1 MKRWNK
7 YRLWFCLLLSILLGS
22 SLTGCQVLEESTSVL
37 IQQEKVESK
46 SKEKTSD
53 KSASKMKVHF
63 IDVGQGS
70 AALIESKGH
79 YMLMDGGDSDT
90 SSKVV
95 SYLKKQGVRKLD
107 YVIVSHYDS
116 DHLHGVVGALN
127 AFPAEYVIAPNY
139 EEDTRVY
146 ESFVKVVKQKKI
158 TKIKPKVG
166 KKYKLGKARFTIL
179 APNGSNYSDVNNYS
193 VAIRLVNGS
202 NKFVITGDAET
213 ESEYEILENKY
224 KVSCDVFAAGH
235 HGSANSSS
243 QKFLQAM
250 KPEYVVVSVGA
261 DNNYGHPSQ
270 EAMARF
276 KAIGAKIL
284 RTDEQG
290 TVIATS
296 NGRKIT
302 WNKKPSTSWA
312 YREYGSSTSIGGKDK
327 TEEKATQKPAESAVS
342 GQYIGNKNSKKY
354 HSTSCGSLPYEENR
368 AYFTSVQEAEEAG
381 YTPCSFCDPK

>member
-1 MKRWNK
+1 MKRWNIC
-7 YRLWFCLLLSILLGS
+7 RLWFCLFLSILLGS
-22 SLTGCQVLEESTSVL
+22 SLTGCQDIKENISTQ
-37 IQQEKVESK
+37 QQEEAET
-46 SKEKTSD
+46 KEKGKTSG
-53 KSASKMKVHF
+53 KATAKMKVHF

-79 YMLMDGGDSDT
+79 FMLMDGGDSDT

-95 SYLKKQGVRKLD
+95 SYLKKQGVKKLD

-127 AFPAEYVIAPNY
+127 AFKTDYVIAPKY

-146 ESFVKVVKQKKI
+146 ESFVQVVKQKKI

-166 KKYKLGKARFTIL
+166 RKYKLGKAKFTIM
-179 APNGSNYSDVNNYS
+179 APNGGGYSDVNNYS

-202 NKFVITGDAET
+202 NQFVITGDAEA
-213 ESEYEILENKY
+213 ESEYEILENKL
-224 KVSCDVFAAGH
+224 KLSCDVFTAGH
-235 HGSANSSS
+235 HGSANSST

-250 KPEYVVVSVGA
+250 KPKYVVVSAGA
-261 DNNYGHPSQ
+261 DNTYGHPSQ
-270 EAMARF
+270 EAMSRF
-276 KAIGAKIL
+276 KNIGAKIL

-290 TVIATS
+290 TVIAAS
-296 NGRKIT
+296 NGKKIT
-302 WNKKPSTSWA
+302 WNKKPSTTWA
-312 YREYGSSTSIGGKDK
+312 YREYGSSVSIGGKG
-327 TEEKATQKPAESAVS
+327 KATEKPAENVDF

-354 HSTSCGSLPYEENR
+354 HSISCGSLPYEENR
-368 AYFTSVQEAEEAG
+368 TYFTSIQEAEEAG

>member
-7 YRLWFCLLLSILLGS
+7 YRLWCCLFLSILLTS
-22 SLTGCQVLEESTSVL
+22 SLTGCQEIAENIVTQ
-37 IQQEKVESK
+37 QQEEVDT
-46 SKEKTSD
+46 KEKGKTSA
-53 KSASKMKVHF
+53 KTASKMKVHF

-79 YMLMDGGDSDT
+79 FMLMDGGDSDT

-95 SYLKKQGVRKLD
+95 SYLKKQGVKKLD

-127 AFPAEYVIAPNY
+127 VFKTDYVIAPKY

-146 ESFVKVVKQKKI
+146 ESFVKVVKEKKI

-166 KKYKLGKARFTIL
+166 KKYKLGKAKFTIL
-179 APNGSNYSDVNNYS
+179 APNGGNYSDVNNYS
-193 VAIRLVNGS
+193 VSIRLVNGS
-202 NKFVITGDAET
+202 NQFVITGDAEA
-213 ESEYEILENKY
+213 ESEYEILENKQ
-224 KVSCDVFAAGH
+224 KLSCDVFAAGH
-235 HGSANSSS
+235 HGSANSST

-250 KPEYVVVSVGA
+250 KPQYVVISAGA
-261 DNNYGHPSQ
+261 DNTYGHPSQ
-270 EAMARF
+270 EAMSRF
-276 KAIGAKIL
+276 KTIGAKIL

-296 NGRKIT
+296 NGKKIT
-302 WNKKPSTSWA
+302 WNKKPSNTWA
-312 YREYGSSTSIGGKDK
+312 YREYGSSTSIGGKVK
-327 TEEKATQKPAESAVS
+327 ETKKPVESTSA

-354 HSTSCGSLPYEENR
+354 HATSCGSLPYEENR
-368 AYFTSVQEAEEAG
+368 TYFTSIQEAEDAG
-381 YTPCSFCDPK
+381 YTPCSFCNPR